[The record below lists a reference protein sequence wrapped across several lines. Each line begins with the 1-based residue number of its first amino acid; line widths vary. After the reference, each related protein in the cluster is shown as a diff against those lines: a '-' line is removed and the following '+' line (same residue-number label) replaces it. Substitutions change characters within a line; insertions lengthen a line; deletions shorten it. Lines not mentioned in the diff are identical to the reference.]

1 MTKASGVGSDEGA
14 DRLAQPAAWWVW
26 VATVERDG
34 TTSFLYGCAA
44 QTNRA
49 PIGWK
54 GEGRSVDLADG
65 ATLHM
70 SEHAIAEQPMRQLR
84 DALQPG
90 NVLPNLLPGLT
101 IAPTRVRAVRQVIQD
116 SLGHSAVRARL
127 HYTLPHVDALLGDD
141 GAVLD
146 HVLDVL
152 QAELN
157 LPFKGD
163 YATRLGNFE
172 VFELG
177 DWLNGPRPFLVE
189 GVRDFEKPGEAP
201 EALVIRR
208 TQAFAR
214 EEHMAHLVARAAGDV
229 VLDRLI
235 RLPANEPSVRV
246 AVPEQL
252 DGIELRIFDRSG
264 ETLIHHESSSFIN
277 RIGLVMAMAGPRMTI
292 EDRLSDKA
300 KQGGPALARRAS
312 QVESYSPER
321 SQVGAPDAG
330 SWRAFVDN
338 MREIVAARL
347 PQASEDR
354 WFPRG
359 VEGEV
364 ESIAHLA
371 RLLDGG
377 ATRSA
382 ILADPWFGAEELQ
395 RFALRIGSRGVD
407 LTIVTGWAATD
418 PDTGQPLDPG
428 RSPTEQLEAALRAV
442 RHLLNPRIAVVNLAD
457 GKAQAFHDRY
467 LVLYPHEG
475 APKVLMLSN
484 SINKLA
490 GRWPV
495 CMSLLAPDV
504 SREVRRYV
512 EGLRD
517 GKDVARARDLDVTLR
532 WPGDAA

>member
-1 MTKASGVGSDEGA
+1 MVLEDGA
-14 DRLAQPAAWWVW
+14 DRFEQTLAWWVC
-26 VATVERDG
+26 VATVEQNE

-44 QTNRA
+44 QTSRA
-49 PIGWK
+49 PLGWK
-54 GEGRSVDLADG
+54 GEGRSVDLANG
-65 ATLHM
+65 ATLHIN
-70 SEHAIAEQPMRQLR
+70 EHAIAEKLMRQLQVG
-84 DALQPG
+84 LQAG
-90 NVLPNLLPGLT
+90 EILADMLPGGK
-101 IAPTRVRAVRQVIQD
+101 IVPTRVQAVRNVIQD
-116 SLGHSAVRARL
+116 SLGHSAVRAQL
-127 HYTLPHVDALLGDD
+127 HYTLPRVDALLGNE
-141 GAVLD
+141 GTVLER
-146 HVLDVL
+146 VLEAL

-157 LPFKGD
+157 LPFEGD

-177 DWLNGPRPFLVE
+177 DWFDGPRPFLVE
-189 GVRDFEKPGEAP
+189 GVRNFEKPGEAP

-208 TQAFAR
+208 TLAFAR

-229 VLDRLI
+229 VLDRLVH
-235 RLPANEPSVRV
+235 LPANEPSVKV

-252 DGIELRIFDRSG
+252 DGVELRIFDQGGQR
-264 ETLIHHESSSFIN
+264 LVHHESSNFIN
-277 RIGLVMAMAGPRMTI
+277 RIGIVMAMAGHRI
-292 EDRLSDKA
+292 VIDDELSSKA
-300 KQGGPALARRAS
+300 KQGGPVLAQRAS
-312 QVESYSPER
+312 QVGSYSPER
-321 SQVGAPDAG
+321 SQVGAPDPG
-330 SWRAFVDN
+330 SWRAFVDD

-347 PQASEDR
+347 PQPSEDR

-382 ILADPWFGAEELQ
+382 ILADPWFGGEALQ
-395 RFALRIGSRGVD
+395 RFALRVGSRGVN

-418 PDTGQPLDPG
+418 PDTRRLLDRG
-428 RSPTEQLEAALRAV
+428 RSATEQLEAALHAI
-442 RHLLNPRIAVVNLAD
+442 RHLLNPRITIMNLAD
-457 GKAQAFHDRY
+457 GKEQAFHDRY

-475 APKVLMLSN
+475 APKVFMLSN

-490 GRWPV
+490 GRWPF

-504 SREVRRYV
+504 SREARRYV

-517 GKDVARARDLDVTLR
+517 GKDVARGRDLDVTFR